1 LRFSNQSLIKVYTD
15 GAMCPNV
22 GISGVAAVF
31 FTRDDQLLDAI
42 YATCQYTTNNEAEYL
57 AVLLALK
64 TALQKKYRKIII
76 FTDSQIVVQQALG
89 LACVR
94 SPGLKKLHHEL
105 MMVMT
110 SFEYVE
116 FHHVPRVENQIADAF
131 ANEAISLWK
140 RKANH
145 ESIQE

>member
-1 LRFSNQSLIKVYTD
+1 MRFFNQSLIKIYTD
-15 GAMCPNV
+15 GAMCPDV
-22 GISGVAAVF
+22 GVSGLAAVF
-31 FTRDDQLLDAI
+31 FNGDDQLLDAV
-42 YATCQYTTNNEAEYL
+42 YSTCQYTTNNDAEYL

-64 TALQKKYRKIII
+64 TAFQKKFRKIII
-76 FTDSQIVVQQALG
+76 YTDSQIVVQQALG

-110 SFEYVE
+110 SFEYVD
-116 FHHVPRVENQIADAF
+116 FQHVPRDENQIADAF

-140 RKANH
+140 RRMNY
-145 ESIQE
+145 ESIRN